1 MYEYQSAGYLG
12 AMEEADMSDY
22 YDDVGMVD
30 LLGNPWS
37 KLSFREPSPFA
48 TALLERMN
56 DGRILL
62 RQATAHM
69 NKCIAQQG
77 LSPEGLMAA
86 LNQEGDRRR
95 NCLMKMMD
103 SCEKYPERSRC
114 MQLFGEPPL
123 AMRMK
128 YVSEYKGRVMFVL
141 GVE

>member
-1 MYEYQSAGYLG
+1 
-12 AMEEADMSDY
+12 
-22 YDDVGMVD
+22 MVD
-30 LLGNPWS
+30 LLVNPWAE
-37 KLSFREPSPFA
+37 LSFREPSPFA

-62 RQATAHM
+62 CQATAHL
-69 NKCIAQQG
+69 NKYIAQQG

-95 NCLMKMMD
+95 DCLMKMMD

-114 MQLFGEPPL
+114 LQLLGEPPL